1 VIGGLPFREIV
12 FLDFEFIPAP
22 GEKPIPVCM
31 VAKEMVSGRL
41 IRLWQDQFGLEPPFA
56 TGKGVLFV
64 SYVAQ
69 AELEC
74 FIQLGWPLP
83 ARVIDLYAEF
93 WIISNGLPS
102 VAGHGLL
109 GAMSWYSIPGIS
121 KEEKKSNQD
130 LVIRGGP
137 WDSSEKQEILDYCQ
151 SDVDALPPLL
161 AAMLPTIMATPKG
174 LGQALLRG
182 RYTAAV
188 ARMQHNGIPIDT
200 DTLMALRAGWDDI
213 KAQLIDDVDAQYC
226 VYDNGHFRD
235 GLFARYLFDQGISW
249 PRTETGLLK
258 TDEDTFHDMAKVY
271 PQLEPLKDLR
281 HALGQ
286 MRLTDLAVGRDGRNR
301 TLLWPFSSKTGR
313 NAPSSTGYIFGPA
326 VWLRSLIK
334 PEPGRVV
341 AYLDIQLR
349 R

>member
-1 VIGGLPFREIV
+1 
-12 FLDFEFIPAP
+12 
-22 GEKPIPVCM
+22 
-31 VAKEMVSGRL
+31 
-41 IRLWQDQFGLEPPFA
+41 
-56 TGKGVLFV
+56 
-64 SYVAQ
+64 
-69 AELEC
+69 
-74 FIQLGWPLP
+74 
-83 ARVIDLYAEF
+83 
-93 WIISNGLPS
+93 
-102 VAGHGLL
+102 
-109 GAMSWYSIPGIS
+109 
-121 KEEKKSNQD
+121 
-130 LVIRGGP
+130 
-137 WDSSEKQEILDYCQ
+137 
-151 SDVDALPPLL
+151 
-161 AAMLPTIMATPKG
+161 
-174 LGQALLRG
+174 
-182 RYTAAV
+182 
-188 ARMQHNGIPIDT
+188 
-200 DTLMALRAGWDDI
+200 
-213 KAQLIDDVDAQYC
+213 VDAQYC